1 MMKGKMMI
9 AGAMLSV
16 SMTAGATG
24 IPVFDGANMA
34 NALQQ
39 FMQLQQ
45 QYANMQER
53 LKNAEDQLDNAQDQ
67 LGAQTGTNNM
77 GQYGRSEYW
86 NDWDKS
92 DSANDALAN
101 QYDIAPNEPDY
112 YSDQTKQNNRRET
125 RRLANESNSVDQML
139 EAAVERFDAIN
150 ELIRKIDSSP
160 DAKTTADLQARIAGE
175 QAMLNNEMLKMKLLQ
190 QQYEMK
196 RRREI
201 SRANHRENTS
211 LLDVVDN

>member
-1 MMKGKMMI
+1 MKIKMVM
-9 AGAMLSV
+9 AGALLSA
-16 SMTAGATG
+16 SMGASATG
-24 IPVFDGANMA
+24 IPVLDAASLA

-39 FMQLQQ
+39 FQQLQQ

-53 LKNAEDQLDNAQDQ
+53 LSNAEDQ
-67 LGAQTGTNNM
+67 LGAQTGSHNV

-92 DSANDALAN
+92 NSANDALVD

-112 YSDQTKQNNRRET
+112 YADETKQSNRRQT

-139 EAAVERFDAIN
+139 EASVKRFDAIN
-150 ELIRKIDSSP
+150 ELISRINSSP

-175 QAMLNNEMLKMKLLQ
+175 QAMLTNDMLKMQLLQ
-190 QQYEMK
+190 QKYQME
-196 RRREI
+196 RRREV
-201 SRANHRENTS
+201 SRTNHTERTS
-211 LLDVVDN
+211 LLDVVNN